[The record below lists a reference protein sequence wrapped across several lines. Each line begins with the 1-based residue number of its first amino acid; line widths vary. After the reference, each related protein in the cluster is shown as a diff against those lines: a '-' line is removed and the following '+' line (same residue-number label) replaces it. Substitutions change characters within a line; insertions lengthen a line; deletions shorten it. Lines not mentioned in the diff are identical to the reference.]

1 MQKNQTHFEQVPIET
16 IRGIL
21 KEDVQRLKIETPT
34 KSEPTIVEGALL
46 PVASGTRS
54 GGRK

>member
-16 IRGIL
+16 IRRVL
-21 KEDVQRLKIETPT
+21 KEDVQQLKLETPT
-34 KSEPTIVEGALL
+34 KSEPKIVEGTLL
-46 PVASGTRS
+46 PVAAGTRS